1 LRIALTH
8 PTTVARVSRGT
19 ERLIHE
25 TATYMGKRGHDVRII
40 ACKPGP
46 REVVRSDAYT
56 SDIHRRLW
64 HPWLGKVGIRE
75 EHAFVFTSLRELL
88 RGRYDVVHA
97 HSMGDAAGA
106 TMARWFTRTPFI
118 FFVNG
123 LPPAVRYYRSVSTG
137 GAVFGRAVAS
147 ADEVICVSDYVR
159 RYIAERFGRQGTL
172 IPVPVDLNRFPLWEG
187 PKHDPP
193 VIFCAAALED
203 RRKGGR
209 VLMRAFNLV
218 KQHRPEVIL
227 QNASAISP
235 AVRDELVALVEPRWR
250 RDVHFLGD
258 TPWSEL
264 PGLYGRATLSVLPS
278 LWEAFGL
285 VSVESMA
292 TGTPV
297 VGTHDGALPEVI
309 NDPGVGRLFAPG
321 AQSTFEPDNAEGL
334 AQALCEALVL
344 DGDPQTRKRCRARAQ
359 AYGWDR
365 IGPQIERLYEKVAAT
380 RKDPVS

>member
-1 LRIALTH
+1 MRIALTH
-8 PTTVARVSRGT
+8 PTPVARVSRGT

-25 TATYMGKRGHDVRII
+25 TATYMGERGHEVHII

-46 REVVRSDAYT
+46 RELVRGERYT
-56 SDIHRRLW
+56 SDVHRRLW
-64 HPWLGKVGIRE
+64 HPWLGKLGIRE
-75 EHAFVFTSLRELL
+75 EHAFVLTSLRELL

-106 TMARWFTRTPFI
+106 TLARFLTRTPFV

-123 LPPAVRYYRSVSTG
+123 LPPAVRYYRTVSTG

-147 ADEVICVSDYVR
+147 ADEVICVSEYVR
-159 RYIAERFGRQGTL
+159 RYIQERFGRQGVL
-172 IPVPVDLNRFPLWEG
+172 IPVPVDVDRFPLWEG

-193 VIFCAAALED
+193 IVFCAAALDD

-218 KQHRPEVIL
+218 KQRRPELVL
-227 QNASAISP
+227 QNASALSP
-235 AVRDELVALVEPRWR
+235 AVRDELLALVDPRWR
-250 RDVHFLGD
+250 SDVHFLGSVA
-258 TPWSEL
+258 WSEL
-264 PGLYGRATLSVLPS
+264 PALYGRATVSVLPS

-285 VSVESMA
+285 VTVESMA

-297 VGTHDGALPEVI
+297 VGTHDGALPEI
-309 NDPGVGRLFAPG
+309 IDDPGVGRLFAPG
-321 AQSTFEPDNAEGL
+321 EQSRFEPDNAEGL
-334 AQALCEALVL
+334 AQALVEALDL
-344 DGDPQTRKRCRARAQ
+344 DADPQTRKRCRARAQ

-365 IGPQIERLYEKVAAT
+365 IGPQIERLYERVVARRAGAA
-380 RKDPVS
+380 